1 MDYVGPDTVQF
12 QDLWVLVDMYG
23 PTTLEESPDSSRAD
37 AGDRSSKGA
46 TSFLTVFPSFTG
58 SPFGTTHEKYVFK
71 SCWSHQTGNLLFL
84 VIVPPPSS
92 MAQFNNY
99 LHVRYCVSSRDG
111 LAFRESLCKFCPY
124 ASFST
129 KHWRVSVPG
138 MGCCPRTYPNGIDSK
153 GCLCLVPTCPVY
165 AQVCVIRTRLYTILP
180 HASSWFQ
187 TLPYCM
193 AESQVQ
199 VILHIPVSCPP
210 TPKKEDALLSSCS
223 LPEEQRLAHA

>member
-1 MDYVGPDTVQF
+1 
-12 QDLWVLVDMYG
+12 MYG
-23 PTTLEESPDSSRAD
+23 PTALEESPDSSRAD
-37 AGDRSSKGA
+37 AGDRNGKGA

-58 SPFGTTHEKYVFK
+58 SPFGDSTTHEKYVFK

-129 KHWRVSVPG
+129 KRWRVSVPG
-138 MGCCPRTYPNGIDSK
+138 MGCCPRTCPNGIDFK
-153 GCLCLVPTCPVY
+153 GCLCLVPTCTVY
-165 AQVCVIRTRLYTILP
+165 ARVCVIRTRLYTILP

-199 VILHIPVSCPP
+199 VILHIPVSCSPP
-210 TPKKEDALLSSCS
+210 PPPKRGRTSFF
-223 LPEEQRLAHA
+223 PQFT